1 MPSRTLT
8 WLTEDEARALLFRK
22 VQDAGSQKAVA
33 KLAGVSESFVS
44 MALLGQKALGPKLS
58 KAIGLMAAKTE
69 AYRYL
74 PIEE

>member
-1 MPSRTLT
+1 
-8 WLTEDEARALLFRK
+8 
-22 VQDAGSQKAVA
+22 
-33 KLAGVSESFVS
+33 